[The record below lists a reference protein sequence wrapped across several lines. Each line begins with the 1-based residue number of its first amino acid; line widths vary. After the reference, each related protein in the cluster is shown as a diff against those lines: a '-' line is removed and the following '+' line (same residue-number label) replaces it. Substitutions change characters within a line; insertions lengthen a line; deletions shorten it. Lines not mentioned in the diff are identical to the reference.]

1 MPVHLLIL
9 LVFTILAPFAH
20 AQTPLR
26 VMTLNAEWLWTPHD
40 GKADGEQ
47 VKQRDPSAQDYARE
61 LDFYVVLIRQ
71 QQVSLVALS
80 EIEHGDVAADLAQ
93 KLGAPWQSYFIQGR
107 DTATGQDVA
116 ILSRIPVIPGS
127 VTTLDFPE
135 GRLPGDKKGKRLSKF
150 LALQLELDGQKVA
163 VLTAHLLSKRNDNP
177 KKSLDRKRQAQA
189 MVDAVNRMRQHTSR
203 IILLGDM
210 NATQNTEELAILQD
224 NGRLQVAEQVCANVR
239 IKPLRSTVDQVLFE
253 GFTCPE
259 YQRVDLQQFSDH
271 EAIVVILESGRI

>member
-1 MPVHLLIL
+1 MPIHLLIL
-9 LVFTILAPFAH
+9 LMLTILASFTH

-40 GKADGEQ
+40 GKADGDQ
-47 VKQRDPSAQDYARE
+47 VKRRDPSAQDYARE
-61 LDFYVVLIRQ
+61 LDFYAGLIRQ

-80 EIEHGDVAADLAQ
+80 EIEHSGVAEDLAQ

-116 ILSRIPVIPGS
+116 ILSQIPVIPGS

-150 LALQLELDGQKVA
+150 LALQLDLDGQKVGI
-163 VLTAHLLSKRNDNP
+163 LTAHLLSRRNDNA

-189 MVDAVNRMRQHTSR
+189 MIDAVRKMRQHTSR

-210 NATQNTEELAILQD
+210 NATQNTEEFAILHD
-224 NGRLQVAEQVCANVR
+224 NGRLLVAEQVCANVLTNA
-239 IKPLRSTVDQVLFE
+239 PHSTVDQVLFA
-253 GFTCPE
+253 GFSCRE
-259 YQRVDLQQFSDH
+259 YLRIDLQQFSDH
-271 EAIVVILESGRI
+271 EAVVAIFD